1 MMGKRFPKRPFAT
14 VAALVLLVATP
25 AVGAPVLREVFGGL
39 TLLPDVQD
47 PPENPTTPAKVEL
60 GKRLFFDPRLSG
72 DGKLACISCHVPGLG
87 WADGRAKGSGFQGK
101 ELSRNVPSILN
112 SAYYS
117 GFFHD
122 GRAASLEEQ
131 ALGPLFNPD
140 EMNATASQVV
150 ATLSGIPEYRK
161 RFQDA
166 FGTEPSIEG
175 VGKALAAF
183 ERTLVSK
190 NSAFDRWVQGED
202 DALSPQAKR
211 GLELFTGKADCTA
224 CHKGPNFSDDKFH
237 NIGIPGSGTT
247 DKGRFDVTGDPDD
260 LGAFKTPT
268 LRNVALTAPY
278 MHDGSIKTLREAVAH
293 YEEVDL
299 DFPNL
304 DPLIDHWGLTEDE
317 IDDIV
322 VFLESLTGEQ
332 VRVDPPVL
340 PR

>member
-1 MMGKRFPKRPFAT
+1 MRRALPKRPFLT
-14 VAALVLLVATP
+14 VAVLALLAATP

-39 TLLPDVQD
+39 TILPDVES
-47 PPENPTTPAKVEL
+47 PASNPMTPAKVEL
-60 GKRLFFDPRLSG
+60 GKALFFDPRLSG
-72 DGKLACISCHVPGLG
+72 DGKLACISCHLPALG
-87 WADGRAKGSGFQGK
+87 WADGRAKGIGHQGK
-101 ELSRNVPSILN
+101 ELSRNVPTVLN
-112 SAYYS
+112 AAYY
-117 GFFHD
+117 GDFFHD
-122 GRAASLEEQ
+122 GRANSLEEQ

-150 ATLSGIPEYRK
+150 ATLAGIPGYRK
-161 RFQDA
+161 QFQEA

-183 ERTLVSK
+183 ERTLISK

-224 CHKGPNFSDDKFH
+224 CHKGPNFTDDKFH

-247 DKGRFDVTGDPDD
+247 DKGRFEVTGDPDD
-260 LGAFKTPT
+260 LGAFKTPS

-278 MHDGSIKTLREAVAH
+278 MHDGSLKTLREAVKH

-304 DPLIDHWGLTEDE
+304 DPLIDHWGLTDDE
-317 IDDIV
+317 VDDIV
-322 VFLESLTGEQ
+322 VFLESLTGEPLK
-332 VRVDPPVL
+332 VDPPRL
-340 PR
+340 PK